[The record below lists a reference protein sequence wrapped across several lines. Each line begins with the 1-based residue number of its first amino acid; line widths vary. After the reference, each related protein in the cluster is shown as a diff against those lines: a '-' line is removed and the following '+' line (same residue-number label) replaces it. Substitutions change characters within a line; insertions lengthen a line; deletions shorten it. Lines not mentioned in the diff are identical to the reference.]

1 MTEITPPL
9 DGYTIYDPIDPLE
22 NHVGP
27 FFWKELEEGIQHFVL
42 KAEARHCNRHE
53 IVHGGLMMTMIDLAM
68 VVAAKETRDE
78 QLVTVSHNSEFV
90 DAGRAGDLI
99 EANGELVRRTG
110 SMAFVRGR
118 VYVGERTLLSS
129 SAVLKRMRVKTTEH

>member
-9 DGYTIYDPIDPLE
+9 DGYAIYDPIDPLE

-68 VVAAKETRDE
+68 VVAAKETWDE
-78 QLVTVSHNSEFV
+78 QLVTVSLNSEFV

-129 SAVLKRMRVKTTEH
+129 SAVLKRMRVKTTER

>member
-42 KAEARHCNRHE
+42 KAEARHCNRQE

-68 VVAAKETRDE
+68 VVAAKETWDE
-78 QLVTVSHNSEFV
+78 QLVTVSLNSEFV

-118 VYVGERTLLSS
+118 VYAGERTLLSS
-129 SAVLKRMRVKTTEH
+129 SAVLKRMRVKTTER